1 MLANE
6 YVEHEP
12 ELRADLQQTFGV
24 DIDHAIA
31 GEHSAHHVACLVSQL
46 PSDARVRV
54 ATDSDSTWTLTD
66 ALLAR
71 LCNSFS
77 MFVYGMSD
85 KRKRGAKPKLIGPS
99 YAIANDKQN
108 RSLPARAMPIGELIE
123 ILNKPRG

>member
-6 YVEHEP
+6 YVEHEQ
-12 ELRADLQQTFGV
+12 ELRADLQQTYNV

-31 GEHSAHHVACLVSQL
+31 GAHSAYHIACLVAQL
-46 PSDARVRV
+46 PIDARIRV
-54 ATDSDSTWTLTD
+54 THDADCRWTLD
-66 ALLAR
+66 NVLLAR

-85 KRKRGAKPKLIGPS
+85 KKKRGAPPKLIGPS
-99 YAIANDKQN
+99 CMTNNQQM
-108 RSLPARAMPIGELIE
+108 RTLPARVLPVSELIE